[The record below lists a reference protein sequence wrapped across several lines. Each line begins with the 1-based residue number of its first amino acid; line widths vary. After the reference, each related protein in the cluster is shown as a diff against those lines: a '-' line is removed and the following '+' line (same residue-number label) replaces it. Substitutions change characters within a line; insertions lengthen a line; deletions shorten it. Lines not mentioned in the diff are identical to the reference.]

1 MTKKKQFLR
10 SLMVRGFVL
19 TIPLMVFGFFEGRPL
34 VLAQDAKEL
43 LKRVDRLYRS
53 DSSHAEMEMEV
64 ITENWERTMRMEV
77 WTRGMER
84 TLIKL
89 LAPRKDRGIKTL
101 KLDTQMW
108 NYFPKINK
116 VLKVPPS
123 MMMSSWMGSDF
134 TNDDLVRE
142 NTLADDHHAR
152 VIDHPKTPGEFHHI
166 ELVPLEDTVTVWGK
180 ITITIRRDDL
190 MPVRQVYF
198 DERGEKKRVMEF
210 SDVREMGGRLF
221 PAVMEMKTLGK
232 NSRTLIR
239 YLSLEFDPELSEN
252 LFSFSQLRKRN

>member
-1 MTKKKQFLR
+1 
-10 SLMVRGFVL
+10 
-19 TIPLMVFGFFEGRPL
+19 
-34 VLAQDAKEL
+34 
-43 LKRVDRLYRS
+43 
-53 DSSHAEMEMEV
+53 
-64 ITENWERTMRMEV
+64 
-77 WTRGMER
+77 
-84 TLIKL
+84 
-89 LAPRKDRGIKTL
+89 
-101 KLDTQMW
+101 MW

-142 NTLADDHHAR
+142 KTLADDHHAR
-152 VIDHPKTPGEFHHI
+152 VIDHPEAPREFHHI

-210 SDVREMGGRLF
+210 SDVSEMGGRLF